1 MNGPPT
7 PPLAPGELPS
17 DPIPA
22 PPIPTTESAAEASS
36 SAPPVESL
44 PSPQAASSV
53 QGNNTSYYIAFARI
67 STLAASGH
75 FGPLVE
81 TCERAEL
88 EVSLSFAVLL
98 CAAY

>member
-22 PPIPTTESAAEASS
+22 PPTPTTVTTEPAAEASS

-44 PSPQAASSV
+44 PSPQTTSSV
-53 QGNNTSYYIAFARI
+53 QGNNTSYFVAFAQI
-67 STLAASGH
+67 SSLAASGN
-75 FGPLVE
+75 FAGLVE
-81 TCERAEL
+81 ACERAEL
-88 EVSLSFAVLL
+88 EVCSFVDPREL
-98 CAAY
+98 